1 MKKTT
6 VIALLGL
13 ILSVTACTTEDPTPP
28 GELVGAGAPTD
39 RVGDVGEQGDDSAQE
54 SAPGDSAQ
62 ESAPADGPEGT
73 AAPEAAADPVC
84 EALFG
89 GAQTLLGRVATS
101 RGLIAAGDQIE
112 EGRVGEFAKER
123 ELLEGL
129 TAQASGEQAGAIEQ
143 LGEPLVLAL
152 DAVESGE
159 VQEAEGAGDII
170 LPQIDVS
177 GSVAAQDQLAAS
189 CEG

>member
-39 RVGDVGEQGDDSAQE
+39 RVGDVGEQG
-54 SAPGDSAQ
+54 GDSAQ
-62 ESAPADGPEGT
+62 ESAPADGAEGT
-73 AAPEAAADPVC
+73 AAPEAAVDPVC